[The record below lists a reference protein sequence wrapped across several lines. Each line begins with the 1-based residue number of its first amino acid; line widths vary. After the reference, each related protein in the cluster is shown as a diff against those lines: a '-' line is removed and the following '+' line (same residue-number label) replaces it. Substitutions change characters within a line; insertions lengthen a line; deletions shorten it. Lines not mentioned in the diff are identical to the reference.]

1 MGTTYT
7 EWHLQLIDGRKSSH
21 GASVTIDDDTGVYD
35 VLTAGDPARI
45 TLYSDE
51 NGTSLSAPATMSN
64 GIMRFYTAS
73 SVTSVDITLLTANGH
88 AFFLE
93 DITPSNHRVVV
104 YPDKM
109 ESILIL
115 PYKVV
120 GASEAVVDTGFDLSA
135 NMLVKDVWLHTT
147 TLGTGAVLDVGTS
160 TDADGFLDGITVD
173 ATGYLAAAVFEE
185 VPTSAHQLGA
195 LIAST
200 TGKNVR
206 KLHRRANATSG
217 ANIVYTNTTSSS
229 TAGAGYVYLNY
240 MRIPT

>member
-1 MGTTYT
+1 MSATYT
-7 EWHLQLIDGRKSSH
+7 EWQIQLIDGRKSSH
-21 GASVTIDDDTGVYD
+21 GASVAIDDDSGVYD

-51 NGTSLSAPATMSN
+51 NGTSLTAPATMSN
-64 GIMRFYTAS
+64 GIMRFFTAIT
-73 SVTSVDITLLTANGH
+73 VTSVDITVLTANGH

-104 YPDKM
+104 YP
-109 ESILIL
+109 ELIHQTL
-115 PYKVV
+115 IMPYKVV
-120 GASEAVVDTGFDLSA
+120 GASEAVVDTGFDQSA
-135 NMLVKDVWLHTT
+135 NMLVREVWLHTT
-147 TLGTGAVLDVGTS
+147 TLGTGAVLDVGNS
-160 TDADGFLDGITVD
+160 TDTDGFLDGVTVD

-185 VPTSAHQLGA
+185 APGSAHQFGA

-217 ANIVYTNTTSSS
+217 ANITYTNTTISS
-229 TAGAGYVYLNY
+229 TAGAGYIYLNF